1 MKTAK
6 RKLYLTLAAIGLI
19 VLQCTMSV
27 HALGLVQSEESVS
40 TTLYHEHTQADCW
53 SRKWVPCGGWWSSYF
68 EEYVGATVY
77 VCTNGNSKETSN
89 GVVLSNIHHG
99 WEYKAHTGLHDG
111 EYVSQ
116 MICDQTVA
124 GTFTVTKVLS
134 ENGDTAEERE
144 AAKGSAEASMPA
156 ELVASVTSQGTGI
169 SDVSFC
175 WRCPDQS
182 VVAGERITI
191 SQNGVY
197 CAMLDWRDSKTGVY
211 HTATLD
217 YVEISNPVLLIF
229 QSGDEVLEEI
239 EVSYGG
245 SLPDIEIPAKEGY
258 DFKGYYSGLIS
269 GEENA
274 DAAAWYDGK
283 GNPDRSVTITGSAL
297 QETLT
302 AKWEARSYHVF
313 YGEDENG
320 DGTGD
325 CELYVTYGEEYGP
338 AQVDGEERGGYIF
351 DGYYLG
357 KEQVFDADGLATGV
371 WRWDAE
377 GDIILSAVYHKKPN
391 PSSGYTD
398 HGDAEGNGEKE
409 DGDSETALSGSVSGN
424 SISENSI
431 SENGIS
437 GNNISENG
445 VSGDGMSGNDSIG
458 GHPESGREHSDG
470 GTDGGRQEGRE
481 DENRRPFYERISVDH
496 DGGISDAA
504 SEVSTVTQE
513 TVSNRISENMASG
526 RMTETGLLRG
536 KSAVVRTLEVTG
548 ITAGILG
555 LAYLTVWMVITK
567 ASFAEIFSFRADES
581 KRRLGAVL
589 ILHGENAFHIHIK
602 ERMLEKGETGK
613 YQLIFRKR
621 FSLKHANQD
630 IIIHCRKKEIPEV
643 IRPDVVFFI
652 E

>member
-6 RKLYLTLAAIGLI
+6 RKIYLTLAALGLI

-40 TTLYHEHTQADCW
+40 TTLYHEHTQADCF

-89 GVVLSNIHHG
+89 GVVLSEIHPG

-111 EYVSQ
+111 EYVNQ

-124 GTFTVTKVLS
+124 GTFTVTKVLP
-134 ENGDTAEERE
+134 ENGDTGE
-144 AAKGSAEASMPA
+144 AAKASMPA

-169 SDVSFC
+169 SDASFC

-217 YVEISNPVLLIF
+217 YVEISNPILLIF
-229 QSGDEVLEEI
+229 QSGEEVLEEI
-239 EVSYGG
+239 EVAYGD
-245 SLPDIEIPAKEGY
+245 SLPDIGIPVKEGH
-258 DFKGYYSGLIS
+258 DFKGYYVGLMSGGEY

-274 DAAAWYDGK
+274 DTAVWYDEE
-283 GNPDRSVTITGSAL
+283 GNPDRSVTVTGSAL

-302 AKWEARSYHVF
+302 AKWEARSYHVY
-313 YGEDENG
+313 YGEDKNG

-338 AQVDGEERGGYIF
+338 AQVNGEERGGYIF

-357 KEQVFDADGLATGV
+357 KEQVFDADGYATGV
-371 WRWDAE
+371 WRWDEE
-377 GDIILSAVYHKKPN
+377 GDIILSAVYHKKPD
-391 PSSGYTD
+391 PSSGHAD
-398 HGDAEGNGEKE
+398 QGDADGNGEKE
-409 DGDSETALSGSVSGN
+409 DRDTEAASSGSVSSN
-424 SISENSI
+424 NISG
-431 SENGIS
+431 NGIS

-445 VSGDGMSGNDSIG
+445 VLGDGTSGNGSIG
-458 GHPESGREHSDG
+458 GHTESGREDPDG
-470 GTDGGRQEGRE
+470 STDGGRQEGRG
-481 DENRRPFYERISVDH
+481 DENRRPFHDRISADY
-496 DGGISDAA
+496 DGDVSDAT
-504 SEVSTVTQE
+504 SEVSVVVQE
-513 TVSNRISENMASG
+513 AVSHRISENMASG

-536 KSAVVRTLEVTG
+536 SSTVVRALEVTG

-567 ASFAEIFSFRADES
+567 ASFAELFSIRADES

-602 ERMLEKGETGK
+602 ERMLEKGETGR

-621 FSLKHANQD
+621 FALKHANQD
-630 IIIHCRKKEIPEV
+630 ILIHCCKKEIPELV
-643 IRPDVVFFI
+643 RPDVIFFI